1 MLMNAQPRVVSTG
14 LDTIVPIYRVDYANR
29 RFFAVMDNNSNAWGD
44 SQPVTTTGD
53 DTWNEQMEEL
63 GRSESH
69 PAHNLCGGYFHEQTA
84 SASIAARPIMV
95 VNNYTTLVQ
104 GQSPML
110 KIYPTTQNQQHEVDT
125 SRDMTYLRPRSV
137 LLEPYPQWRAS
148 FARGSI
154 SELANSRVGLDDDVC
169 QSHNQRDMEVF
180 QPMSASLD
188 PSHFAYP
195 ATISY
200 SYEDGYATD
209 LDPNPTIV
217 APSMLSLA
225 SVDSINKSLWMAP
238 RQARIDDH
246 RMYEHQDYHDG
257 LPAFGVQFGLG
268 QQYNDTLTAI
278 DDIGELTHGSS
289 VEDMSPSTISPKLL
303 TLRSSNATLSSSE
316 FHDEREGVQTES
328 DATSTEDGSLY
339 SGSDPECSEVVQK
352 LQPTRVR
359 RKLPSTASKVGR
371 IKPDTV
377 LDNNERLPATT
388 SGRKPLPKSRLTKR
402 NLSKQISANRSKP
415 STDKASKDSPK
426 SSAHL
431 QKHPKQIEPKPI
443 SSDMQEVPCI
453 QSYTQT
459 DTRQNPKDDF
469 LVRSKLAGM
478 SYKDIRRKGKFTEA
492 ESTLRGRFRTLTK
505 HKNARVRKPEWDEND
520 DRLLKKAVRKMA
532 YGSDVAHC
540 KVPWKQVAEYI
551 SKHGGSYHFGNATCR
566 KRWDELQK
574 AA

>member
-1 MLMNAQPRVVSTG
+1 
-14 LDTIVPIYRVDYANR
+14 
-29 RFFAVMDNNSNAWGD
+29 MDNNSNAWGD

-69 PAHNLCGGYFHEQTA
+69 P
-84 SASIAARPIMV
+84 
-95 VNNYTTLVQ
+95 
-104 GQSPML
+104 
-110 KIYPTTQNQQHEVDT
+110 
-125 SRDMTYLRPRSV
+125 
-137 LLEPYPQWRAS
+137 WRAS

-180 QPMSASLD
+180 QP
-188 PSHFAYP
+188 
-195 ATISY
+195 I
-200 SYEDGYATD
+200 
-209 LDPNPTIV
+209 
-217 APSMLSLA
+217 LA

-278 DDIGELTHGSS
+278 DDI
-289 VEDMSPSTISPKLL
+289 
-303 TLRSSNATLSSSE
+303 
-316 FHDEREGVQTES
+316 
-328 DATSTEDGSLY
+328 
-339 SGSDPECSEVVQK
+339 
-352 LQPTRVR
+352 
-359 RKLPSTASKVGR
+359 
-371 IKPDTV
+371 
-377 LDNNERLPATT
+377 
-388 SGRKPLPKSRLTKR
+388 
-402 NLSKQISANRSKP
+402 
-415 STDKASKDSPK
+415 
-426 SSAHL
+426 
-431 QKHPKQIEPKPI
+431 
-443 SSDMQEVPCI
+443 
-453 QSYTQT
+453 
-459 DTRQNPKDDF
+459 
-469 LVRSKLAGM
+469 
-478 SYKDIRRKGKFTEA
+478 DIRRKGKFTEA